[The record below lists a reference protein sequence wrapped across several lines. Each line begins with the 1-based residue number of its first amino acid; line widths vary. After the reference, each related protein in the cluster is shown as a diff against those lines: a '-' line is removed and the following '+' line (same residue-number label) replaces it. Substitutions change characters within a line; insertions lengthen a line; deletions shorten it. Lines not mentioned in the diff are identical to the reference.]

1 MRYERMTSASIREAL
16 ALAEEILLERLPIE
30 KTAVDAHSVRF
41 SGGDGT
47 ATISAHRHGVETQ
60 VDVVT
65 DQFRTSRL
73 DGEVQ
78 YYMTMLPYQPG
89 EKRGRSKAILPGGL
103 TRQLTP

>member
-1 MRYERMTSASIREAL
+1 MKYERMTSASIREAL

-30 KTAVDAHSVRF
+30 RQAADAHSVRF

-47 ATISAHRHGVETQ
+47 AVIRAHRHGVETQ

-65 DQFRTSRL
+65 DQLRTSRL

-89 EKRGRSKAILPGGL
+89 EQRGRSSTILPGGL
-103 TRQLTP
+103 TRQITS